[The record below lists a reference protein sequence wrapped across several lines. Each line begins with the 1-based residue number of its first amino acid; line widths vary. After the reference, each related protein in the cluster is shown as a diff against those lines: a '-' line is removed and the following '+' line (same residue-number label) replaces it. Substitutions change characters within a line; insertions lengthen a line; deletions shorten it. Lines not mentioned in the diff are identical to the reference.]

1 VVAARSPGKP
11 GPGGHNLE
19 DVIDLNNPEQAQPA
33 AGRFSPGFG
42 NLVAFLIF
50 IAFVIFVEFYF
61 GWARL
66 IAPWA
71 RLSPLKILLAAVVV
85 FVSYAVRTLRIYHY
99 FREEMRGAYV
109 LCLKLFL
116 QHNVLNNLLPMR
128 SGELSFPM
136 LMSRYFNIRP
146 VRSLPTLLWFR
157 LLDLHTLL
165 VIALFVTLDS
175 APRVLLL
182 GAVVLCLPLPY
193 VGYLISGRL
202 LRWLEVRPSGK
213 LRSLLI
219 KVLMS
224 LPQSSQAFW
233 ITWLWTV
240 VNWVAKLAAFAWVL
254 SLFID
259 VSAVG
264 AWFGVIAGDLTSVLP
279 VHSVAGAGTFEA
291 GVVAALLPFV
301 ASADG
306 ALQAAV
312 NLHLFLLG
320 AAILGG
326 LVSLVLP
333 TRRVSL

>member
-1 VVAARSPGKP
+1 MDNYEHAPVGR
-11 GPGGHNLE
+11 
-19 DVIDLNNPEQAQPA
+19 
-33 AGRFSPGFG
+33 GRFSPGFG

-50 IAFVIFVEFYF
+50 IIFVVFVEYYF

-71 RLSPLKILLAAVVV
+71 KLSPFKILAAAVVV
-85 FVSYAVRTLRIYHY
+85 FVSYAVRALRIYHY
-99 FREEMRGAYV
+99 FRDEMRGAYLV
-109 LCLKLFL
+109 CLKLFL

-136 LMSRYFNIRP
+136 LMSRYFGIRP
-146 VRSLPTLLWFR
+146 VRSLPTLMWFR

-175 APRVLLL
+175 APRALLVA
-182 GAVVLCLPLPY
+182 AVVLCAPLPY
-193 VGYLISGRL
+193 VGYRLSGRVL
-202 LRWLEVRPSGK
+202 LWLDTRSPGK
-213 LRSLLI
+213 LVKLLT
-219 KVLMS
+219 KMLQS
-224 LPQSSQAFW
+224 LPQSSRAFW

-240 VNWVAKLAAFAWVL
+240 VNWLAKLAAFAWVL
-254 SLFID
+254 SLFLN
-259 VSAVG
+259 VSPVG
-264 AWFGVIAGDLTSVLP
+264 AWLGVIAGDLTSVLP

-301 ASADG
+301 KSADA
-306 ALQAAV
+306 ALEAAV

-326 LVSLVLP
+326 FVSLLLP
-333 TRRVSL
+333 KKSPTQD